1 MQKYNYIERAKK
13 LIGNFM
19 SGKTTLDEEI
29 WLSSYFRTHDVPEE
43 WNDYKALFAY
53 FDAGMPLGKNEN
65 ESTEHNVVPIK
76 NRWKFGVQW
85 AAAAAIVIAV
95 CVAAFRLLFSTDVA
109 VQPQPVVAQRQAQEE
124 EPTSRHKSQLTDAV
138 ALHNNKT
145 GRSLAQKHVPS
156 SSKNS
161 QASII
166 DTLVVSPE
174 GVAEYGKM
182 VLDADY
188 DQWLTKIEYIKESA
202 HAEYLIEQ
210 GALMALQS
218 DAMENSAL
226 KDDIQEVP

>member
-1 MQKYNYIERAKK
+1 MQKYNDIECAKK

-19 SGKTTLDEEI
+19 SGKTTLDEEM

-43 WNDYKALFAY
+43 WTDYKALFAY

-76 NRWKFGVQW
+76 NRLKFWVQW
-85 AAAAAIVIAV
+85 AVAAAIVIAV

-109 VQPQPVVAQRQAQEE
+109 VQPQHVVAQRQALENE
-124 EPTSRHKSQLTDAV
+124 FASRHKSQLTDAV

-145 GRSLAQKHVPS
+145 SRSLAQKHVPS
-156 SSKNS
+156 SSKNP
-161 QASII
+161 ASII

-174 GVAEYGKM
+174 GLAEYEKM
-182 VLDADY
+182 VLDANY
-188 DQWLTKIEYIKESA
+188 DQWLTKMEYLKETA
-202 HAEYLIEQ
+202 RAEYLIEQ
-210 GALMALQS
+210 SALMALQS